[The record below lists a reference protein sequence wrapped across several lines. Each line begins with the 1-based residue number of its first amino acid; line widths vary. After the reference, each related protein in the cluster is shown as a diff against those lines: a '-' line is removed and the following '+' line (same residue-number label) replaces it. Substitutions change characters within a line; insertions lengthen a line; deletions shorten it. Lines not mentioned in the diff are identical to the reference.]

1 MATVFLAVQDSLQRE
16 VALKVM
22 SPALAADR
30 TFADRFVGEA
40 RTIAELNHPNIVSI
54 HDVGVTPDRLHYFS
68 MQLLPGGD
76 LEQRIPDGMPEREL
90 LRILLPICSALQHA
104 HERGFVHRDVT
115 PGNVMFDVADQPV
128 LTDFGIATVVSE
140 ASRMTATGL
149 SMGTSYYM
157 SPEQARGRQ
166 VDARSDIYSLG
177 AVIYEA
183 LSGKPPYEGDDS
195 FAVAYAHV
203 YEPVPKL
210 PPRFLRWQELIQR
223 CMAKSSDDRYGS
235 MKEVSAVLEGFLKK
249 TTGDGRRREQQKPD
263 LAVTTPLPI
272 PEMSPSKSGR
282 LRWVGLALGK
292 GPGDWLSGFGPAARR
307 GTAWLRGK
315 LQRLPPAALAGLVAG
330 VVLLGLAAFFA
341 GGSDEADVET
351 PDDAALAVAE
361 ASEDAPATLD
371 AGGGTG
377 QVEGSE
383 DLSGLANGTVE
394 PEEEEPLPVL
404 PTVDSTQP
412 DEPVLVDLDESDEA
426 LLVESLLN
434 TPQGRARLQSLL
446 DDASAAL
453 AANRLT
459 TPADDNAFDLF
470 QSALSLDPDNEVAQ
484 AGMEQIIRRYVRL
497 AQRAVD
503 RGRYQSAL
511 TLGNRARQVARQITL
526 SDSVAEALDSV
537 EEYGYEQTIARA
549 VEAERVGDRAR
560 AGSQYRAAALFK
572 PEDATIAEALARLAL
587 PPEPEGPYV
596 ERDELMD
603 GGEGPEMLVAD
614 GVTMA
619 VRETS
624 VDEFEQFVAATGY
637 DLAESSCRNLES
649 WMRASRKRNWR
660 EPGFEQDGDH
670 PVVCVNWND
679 ASAYARWLSDQTGRS
694 YALPSVEQWLE
705 TAGDAPEDCSANWGD
720 QTLVA
725 QLRRRKVLDCD
736 DGYPFTAPGGS
747 FPAIAGGVHDLH
759 GNVREWTADC
769 LRERG
774 GSCRQYGVLGTSW
787 LDGER
792 SKFLVA
798 PKGYDPDQR
807 YNSIG
812 FRVVRLE
819 DPADTP

>member
-1 MATVFLAVQDSLQRE
+1 MATVYLAVQDSLQRE

-76 LEQRIPDGMPEREL
+76 LEQRVPDGMPEREL
-90 LRILLPICSALQHA
+90 LRILLPICSALGHA

-115 PGNVMFDVADQPV
+115 PGNVMFDAADQPV

-210 PPRFLRWQELIQR
+210 PPRFLRWQELIAR
-223 CMAKSSDDRYGS
+223 CMAKSQDDRYAS

-249 TTGDGRRREQQKPD
+249 TTGDGRRRDQQKPD

-272 PEMSPSKSGR
+272 PKISPNKSGR

-292 GPGDWLSGFGPAARR
+292 GPGDWLSGIGPAARR
-307 GTAWLRGK
+307 GTAWVRGK
-315 LQRLPPAALAGLVAG
+315 LQRLPPAALGGLAVG

-341 GGSDEADVET
+341 GSDEPSE
-351 PDDAALAVAE
+351 AAEEEAVLAVAE
-361 ASEDAPATLD
+361 PSGEPAETTPSNEAGATAPVDDSADETAL
-371 AGGGTG
+371 
-377 QVEGSE
+377 
-383 DLSGLANGTVE
+383 VE
-394 PEEEEPLPVL
+394 PEERLPAL

-470 QSALSLDPDNEVAQ
+470 QSALSLDPDNDVAQ

-503 RGRYQSAL
+503 RGRYQSAV
-511 TLGNRARQVARQITL
+511 TLGKRARQVARQITL
-526 SDSVAEALDSV
+526 TDSVAEALDSV

-560 AGSQYRAAALFK
+560 AASQYRSAALFK
-572 PEDATIAEALARLAL
+572 PEDATIEEALARLAL

-596 ERDELMD
+596 ERDELLD

-619 VRETS
+619 VREIT
-624 VDEFEQFVAATGY
+624 VDEFEQFVTATGY

-660 EPGFEQDGDH
+660 EPGFEQEGDH
-670 PVVCVNWND
+670 PVVCVNWED
-679 ASAYARWLSDQTGRS
+679 ATAYAQWLSNQTGRI

-705 TAGDAPEDCSANWGD
+705 TAGSPPDDCSANWGD

-725 QLRRRKVLDCD
+725 QLRRRKVLDCE
-736 DGYPFTAPGGS
+736 DGYAFTAPGGS

-774 GSCRQYGVLGTSW
+774 GSCRQYGVVGTSW

-792 SKFLVA
+792 PKFLTA
-798 PKGYDPDQR
+798 AKGYDPAQR

-812 FRVVRLE
+812 FRVVRQE
-819 DPADTP
+819 DADATP